1 VKEVKLSMKV
11 IGVVGLPA
19 SGKGEFSKIA
29 AGMGVPV
36 IVMGDMIR
44 NAVKDAG
51 MNPTDANLGAMANKL
66 RAERGMDA
74 IAHLCVPEIQRQTAP
89 LVLIDGIRG
98 DAEVKVFRTAFPGFT
113 LVGIDS
119 SFENRL
125 SRVAARGRPDDFQT
139 SDELRT
145 RDERELGWGLGKAL
159 KQANLK
165 IKNNGTL
172 TEFSVAVHKLLD
184 EIRGDP

>member
-1 VKEVKLSMKV
+1 MKV

-29 AGMGVPV
+29 AATGIPV
-36 IVMGDMIR
+36 VVMGDMIR
-44 NAVKDAG
+44 KAVKDARID
-51 MNPTDANLGAMANKL
+51 PTDVNLGTTANRL

-74 IAHLCVPEIQRQTAP
+74 IGQLCVPEVERQTAP

-98 DAEVKVFRTAFPGFT
+98 DTEVNLFHKAFPKFT
-113 LVGIDS
+113 LIRIDS

-125 SRVAARGRPDDFQT
+125 SRVVARGRSDDFQT
-139 SDELRT
+139 AGELHN

-159 KQANLK
+159 KQANVRVE
-165 IKNNGTL
+165 NNGTL
-172 TEFSVAVHKLLD
+172 DEFSVAVHKLLN
-184 EIRGDP
+184 EIRSDP

>member
-1 VKEVKLSMKV
+1 MKV

-29 AGMGVPV
+29 AAMDIPV

-44 NAVKDAG
+44 KAVKDG
-51 MNPTDANLGAMANKL
+51 GIDPTDTNLGAMANRL
-66 RAERGMDA
+66 RQERGMDA

-98 DAEVKVFRTAFPGFT
+98 DTEVNLFQKVFSGFT
-113 LVGIDS
+113 LIRIDS
-119 SFENRL
+119 SFRNRL
-125 SRVAARGRPDDFQT
+125 SRVAARGRSDDFQT
-139 SDELRT
+139 SGELRN

-159 KQANLK
+159 EQATVRVE
-165 IKNNGTL
+165 NNGTL
-172 TEFSVAVHKLLD
+172 EEFSVAVHELLNG
-184 EIRGDP
+184 IRSDP